1 MGGRLADAGKHLSYE
16 GERLSVLGLEEGLDL
31 PPHLLAQHGQVVG
44 GCGDRQEVVDRA
56 AQSVRKPLNGVHARS
71 GLFVF
76 EPADISVY

>member
-1 MGGRLADAGKHLSYE
+1 
-16 GERLSVLGLEEGLDL
+16 
-31 PPHLLAQHGQVVG
+31 
-44 GCGDRQEVVDRA
+44 VDRA